1 VLQIRDQVLFLT
13 LDRGWGKNLDPDPG
27 SGMNILDHF
36 SESFKITI
44 PPTRTPPFS
53 IKLTPGSTFGVK
65 ILQFFNAELDPGFFA
80 LDPGSGMKKFGSGYR
95 DKTSQICNNRLYS
108 PLITV

>member
-1 VLQIRDQVLFLT
+1 MKLLIHLLLQELIKLLFL
-13 LDRGWGKNLDPDPG
+13 L
-27 SGMNILDHF
+27 
-36 SESFKITI
+36 
-44 PPTRTPPFS
+44 PTRTPPFS